1 MELSEYIPFMMRR
14 NKPAK
19 KALYNLFDTKDYE
32 MIAKIILNLA
42 CVGDY
47 TTLTWII
54 YNINILNMIKD
65 HKDEILYN
73 ALFICYYSCNH
84 EGLVSNYGEVK
95 KIKIY
100 LLKYIINFF
109 AKEDD
114 KKTYLESIFRYLR
127 RGWCYNILL
136 EDVLKNITIMKKRL
150 MFIDKT
156 IQHMIKC
163 GYELHM
169 PDYLKIAYSAGLS
182 IDYYNYTN
190 MNFAT
195 RNKILI

>member
-1 MELSEYIPFMMRR
+1 MELSEYVPLMILR
-14 NKPAK
+14 NKPAE

-47 TTLTWII
+47 TTLTWMI
-54 YNINILNMIKD
+54 YNINILNRIKD

-100 LLKYIINFF
+100 LLKYIFNFF
-109 AKEDD
+109 TKEDD

-156 IQHMIKC
+156 IQHMRKC
-163 GYELHM
+163 VYELHM
-169 PDYLKIAYSAGLS
+169 PDYLKIAYSAGWS

-190 MNFAT
+190 TNFFI
-195 RNKILI
+195 RDKILI